1 MLKYLKKLILK
12 IKNLQLL
19 SKIEINVLNLI
30 IDIYFN

>member
-19 SKIEINVLNLI
+19 SKIEINILNLI